1 MSSNSSETDNDVL
14 RVGTPVKPELKIDKT
29 ATPLIEFKKV
39 TLQYPGRLALREVDL
54 IIHEGEF
61 ICLVGQSGVG
71 KTTLIKLL
79 TKQVAPTSGQ
89 IFIAGRNL
97 ADLRD
102 REVPFYRR
110 KIGVVFQDFK
120 LLPQKTVWE
129 NVAFALEVC
138 GFSAVEIERR
148 TEKVLDLV
156 NLGRRAKNYPH
167 ELSGGERQ
175 RAAIARSLVHS
186 PKLLIA
192 DEPTGNLDPVNTW
205 EIIELLYRIHQRG
218 TTIILASHN
227 RQVVDRIQKRVI
239 LMKSGRI
246 VSDQLGGK
254 YVI

>member
-1 MSSNSSETDNDVL
+1 MEEVL
-14 RVGTPVKPELKIDKT
+14 RIGESSPRKAST
-29 ATPLIEFKKV
+29 AEGRQPLIEFQQV
-39 TLQYPGRLALREVDL
+39 TMQYATGRPALQDINLQIR
-54 IIHEGEF
+54 EGEF
-61 ICLVGQSGVG
+61 VSIVGQSGAG

-79 TKQVAPTSGQ
+79 TKQESPSKGQ
-89 IFIAGRNL
+89 LFVAGRNL

-138 GFSAVEIERR
+138 GFSDEDIKKR

-156 NLGRRAKNYPH
+156 NLGRRKASYPD

-175 RAAIARSLVHS
+175 RTAIARALVHS
-186 PKLLIA
+186 PKILIA
-192 DEPTGNLDPVNTW
+192 DEPTGNLDPINTS
-205 EIIELLYRIHQRG
+205 EIVELLYRIYQRG
-218 TTIILASHN
+218 TTVILSTHN
-227 RQVVDRIQKRVI
+227 RQVVDKIQRRVI
-239 LMKSGRI
+239 LMKNGKV
-246 VSDQLGGK
+246 VSDEKGGR

>member
-1 MSSNSSETDNDVL
+1 MDEVIRIGQSNLAAAVPKKSNV
-14 RVGTPVKPELKIDKT
+14 
-29 ATPLIEFKKV
+29 PLIEFKNVSKS
-39 TLQYPGRLALREVDL
+39 YPKRNAVKDINLT
-54 IIHEGEF
+54 IFEGEF
-61 ICLVGQSGVG
+61 ISLVGQSGVG

-79 TKQVAPTSGQ
+79 TKQESPSTGSIYV
-89 IFIAGRNL
+89 AGRNL

-102 REVPFYRR
+102 SEVPYYRR

-138 GFSAVEIERR
+138 GLPQAEIERR
-148 TEKVLDLV
+148 SEKVIDLV
-156 NLGRRAKNYPH
+156 NMGRRKNAYPH

-175 RAAIARSLVHS
+175 RAAIARALVHL

-205 EIIELLYRIHQRG
+205 EIIELLYRINQRG
-218 TTIILASHN
+218 TTIILATHN
-227 RQVVDRIQKRVI
+227 RQVVDRVQKRVI
-239 LMKSGRI
+239 LMKSGKVI
-246 VSDQLGGK
+246 SDQHGGK

>member
-1 MSSNSSETDNDVL
+1 MNDVL
-14 RVGTPVKPELKIDKT
+14 RIGDTTPKT
-29 ATPLIEFKKV
+29 APIAPNTEAPPLIEFQHV
-39 TLQYPGRLALREVDL
+39 SVEYPNRVAVKD
-54 IIHEGEF
+54 INVKIQEGEF
-61 ICLVGQSGVG
+61 VSIVGQSGVG

-79 TKQVAPTSGQ
+79 SKQEAPTKGSV
-89 IFIAGRNL
+89 FVAGRNL

-138 GFSAVEIERR
+138 GYSQAEVARR

-156 NLGRRAKNYPH
+156 NLGRRQKNYPH

-175 RAAIARSLVHS
+175 RTAIARALVHS
-186 PKLLIA
+186 PNILIA
-192 DEPTGNLDPVNTW
+192 DEPTGNLDPINTW
-205 EIIELLYRIHQRG
+205 EIIELLYRINQRG
-218 TTIILASHN
+218 TTVILATHN
-227 RQVVDRIQKRVI
+227 RQVVDRTQKRVI

-246 VSDQLGGK
+246 VSDQHGGK

>member
-1 MSSNSSETDNDVL
+1 MNEIIKIGQSRLISKPPSNSNV
-14 RVGTPVKPELKIDKT
+14 
-29 ATPLIEFKKV
+29 ALIEFNGVSKN
-39 TLQYPGRLALREVDL
+39 YPTKDALKAVSL
-54 IIHEGEF
+54 VIHEGEF
-61 ICLVGQSGVG
+61 VSLVGQSGAG

-79 TKQVAPTSGQ
+79 TKQESPSTGSVYV
-89 IFIAGRNL
+89 AGRNL

-102 REVPFYRR
+102 NEVPYYRR

-138 GFSAVEIERR
+138 GMSTADILRR
-148 TEKVLDLV
+148 TEKVIDLV
-156 NLGRRAKNYPH
+156 NMGRRKNAYPH

-175 RAAIARSLVHS
+175 RAAIARALVHS

-205 EIIELLYRIHQRG
+205 EIIELLYRINQKG
-218 TTIILASHN
+218 TTVILATHN
-227 RQVVDRIQKRVI
+227 RQVVDRVQKRVI
-239 LMKSGRI
+239 LMKSGKI
-246 VSDQLGGK
+246 VSDQHGGK

>member
-1 MSSNSSETDNDVL
+1 MNEVIKIGQSRLTT
-14 RVGTPVKPELKIDKT
+14 TPAKKSD
-29 ATPLIEFKKV
+29 TPLIEFNSVSKS
-39 TLQYPGRLALREVDL
+39 YPTKGAIKDVGVV
-54 IIHEGEF
+54 IFEGEF
-61 ICLVGQSGVG
+61 VSLVGQSGAG

-79 TKQVAPTSGQ
+79 TKQEDPTSGTVYV
-89 IFIAGRNL
+89 AGRNL

-102 REVPFYRR
+102 NEVPFYRR

-138 GFSAVEIERR
+138 GLPYSDILRR
-148 TEKVLDLV
+148 TEKVIDLV
-156 NLGRRAKNYPH
+156 NMGRRKNAYPH

-175 RAAIARSLVHS
+175 RTAIARALVHS

-205 EIIELLYRIHQRG
+205 EIIELLYRINQKG
-218 TTIILASHN
+218 TTVILATHN

-239 LMKSGRI
+239 LMKSGKV
-246 VSDQLGGK
+246 VSDQHGGK

>member
-1 MSSNSSETDNDVL
+1 MDEILQIGSQAGRQNKANE
-14 RVGTPVKPELKIDKT
+14 GG
-29 ATPLIEFKKV
+29 AALIEFRDV
-39 TLQYPGRLALREVDL
+39 TMLYGSRPAVKDVNLT
-54 IIHEGEF
+54 INEGEF
-61 ICLVGQSGVG
+61 VCLVGQSGVG

-79 TKQVAPTSGQ
+79 TKQETANHGEIYV
-89 IFIAGRNL
+89 AGRNL

-102 REVPFYRR
+102 KEVPFYRR

-138 GFSAVEIERR
+138 GFSKPDIDRR
-148 TEKVLDLV
+148 TDRVLDLV
-156 NLGRRAKNYPH
+156 NLGRKKDSYPN

-175 RAAIARSLVHS
+175 RTAIARSLVHS
-186 PKLLIA
+186 PKILIA

-205 EIIELLYRIHQRG
+205 EIMELLYRINQKG
-218 TTIILASHN
+218 TTVLLATHN

-239 LMKSGRI
+239 LMKSGKI
-246 VSDQLGGK
+246 VSDQRGGK